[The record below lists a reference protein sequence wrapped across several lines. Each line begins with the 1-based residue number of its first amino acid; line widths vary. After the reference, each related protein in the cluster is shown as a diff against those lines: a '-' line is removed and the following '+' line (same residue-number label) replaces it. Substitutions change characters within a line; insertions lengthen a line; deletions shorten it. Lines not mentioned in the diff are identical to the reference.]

1 MKNNESI
8 RIAVAETSV
17 IIRSGLTL
25 ALKRLPNLKIQL
37 VELLS
42 VEALNDCLRTQ
53 FPDILVVNPT
63 FGDFFDVARFREETA
78 GKGIRVVALV
88 SLSMLRCSVNTMRL
102 FLFSMIWR
110 HWPIKSIFCRISSP
124 KKRRTVK
131 RI

>member
-8 RIAVAETSV
+8 RVAVAETSV

-25 ALKRLPNLKIQL
+25 ALKRLPNLKIQP

-63 FGDFFDVARFREETA
+63 FGDFFDCGAFPLKRLPARNPGSSVGQFVYRCFVAQ
-78 GKGIRVVALV
+78 
-88 SLSMLRCSVNTMRL
+88 
-102 FLFSMIWR
+102 
-110 HWPIKSIFCRISSP
+110 
-124 KKRRTVK
+124 
-131 RI
+131 

>member
-25 ALKRLPNLKIQL
+25 ALKRLPNLKIQP

-63 FGDFFDVARFREETA
+63 FGDFLMW
-78 GKGIRVVALV
+78 RV
-88 SLSMLRCSVNTMRL
+88 S
-102 FLFSMIWR
+102 
-110 HWPIKSIFCRISSP
+110 
-124 KKRRTVK
+124 VK
-131 RI
+131 RLPAKESGSSVGQFIYRCFVAQ

>member
-25 ALKRLPNLKIQL
+25 ALKRLPNLKIQP

-53 FPDILVVNPT
+53 FPDILVVT
-63 FGDFFDVARFREETA
+63 
-78 GKGIRVVALV
+78 
-88 SLSMLRCSVNTMRL
+88 
-102 FLFSMIWR
+102 FSMWR
-110 HWPIKSIFCRISSP
+110 VS
-124 KKRRTVK
+124 VK
-131 RI
+131 RLPARESG

>member
-25 ALKRLPNLKIQL
+25 ALKRLPNLKIQP

-53 FPDILVVNPT
+53 FPDILVVNPPLVT
-63 FGDFFDVARFREETA
+63 FLMW
-78 GKGIRVVALV
+78 RV
-88 SLSMLRCSVNTMRL
+88 S
-102 FLFSMIWR
+102 
-110 HWPIKSIFCRISSP
+110 
-124 KKRRTVK
+124 VK
-131 RI
+131 RLPAKESG